1 MVMRAAKC
9 FFRNAVNCGKIRLT
23 GRIALRILINV
34 RMRLA
39 ISFHTPGQRV
49 L

>member
-23 GRIALRILINV
+23 GRIALRILNV

-39 ISFHTPGQRV
+39 ISFHTPGRRV